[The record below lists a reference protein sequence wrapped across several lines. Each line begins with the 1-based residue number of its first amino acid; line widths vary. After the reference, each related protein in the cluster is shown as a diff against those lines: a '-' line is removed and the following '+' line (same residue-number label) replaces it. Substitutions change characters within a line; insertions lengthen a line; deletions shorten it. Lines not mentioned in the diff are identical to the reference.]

1 MEDWKIIELY
11 WARKE
16 EALRETEIKYGKFC
30 FGIAWNILYN
40 REDSEECVNDTWLA
54 AWNSIPPKRPSFFS
68 SFLGRL
74 TRNFAIDCFR
84 KKSAGKRVD
93 RHMADIVGELEKIET
108 TVADLP
114 EDSVM
119 KKDLIKIINQF
130 LDTLKFQY
138 RDIFIRRY
146 WYMDPVKKI
155 AKRHGYSESKVK
167 SSLFRS
173 RRKLLEHLRR
183 NGYE

>member
-16 EALRETEIKYGKFC
+16 EALRVTEIKYGKFC

-54 AWNSIPPKRPSFFS
+54 AWNSIPPKRSSFFS
-68 SFLGRL
+68 YFLGRL
-74 TRNFAIDCFR
+74 TRYFAIDCFR

-130 LDTLKFQY
+130 LDTLKFQD

-146 WYMDPVKKI
+146 WYMDP
-155 AKRHGYSESKVK
+155 
-167 SSLFRS
+167 
-173 RRKLLEHLRR
+173 
-183 NGYE
+183 

>member
-1 MEDWKIIELY
+1 
-11 WARKE
+11 
-16 EALRETEIKYGKFC
+16 
-30 FGIAWNILYN
+30 
-40 REDSEECVNDTWLA
+40 
-54 AWNSIPPKRPSFFS
+54 
-68 SFLGRL
+68 
-74 TRNFAIDCFR
+74 
-84 KKSAGKRVD
+84 
-93 RHMADIVGELEKIET
+93 MADIVGELEKIET

-114 EDSVM
+114 EDKKK

-130 LDTLKFQY
+130 LDTLKFQD